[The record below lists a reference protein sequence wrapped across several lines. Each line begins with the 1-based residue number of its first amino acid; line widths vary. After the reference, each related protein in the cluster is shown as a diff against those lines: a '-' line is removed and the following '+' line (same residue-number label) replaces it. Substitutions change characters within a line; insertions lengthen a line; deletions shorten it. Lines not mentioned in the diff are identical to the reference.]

1 MTFED
6 QLRKI
11 RLIIFDVDGVLTD
24 GSLYLDDEGRE
35 YKAFHSRDGL
45 GMKMLLSR
53 GIILAIVTGRSS
65 RLVEKRAR
73 DLGISE
79 VYQGIKDKLSVYETL
94 KTKYNI
100 GDDKVACVGDD
111 IPELEIFSRAGIAFT
126 VADAHERMRQEA
138 DYVTRLPGGRGAVRE
153 ITDLIM
159 KARGWDP
166 FIP

>member
-45 GMKMLLSR
+45 GMKMLLAK
-53 GIILAIVTGRSS
+53 GIILAIVTGRKS

-73 DLGISE
+73 DLGITE
-79 VYQGIKDKLSVYETL
+79 VYQGIKDKLAVFKTL
-94 KTKYNI
+94 KEKFHL
-100 GDDKVACVGDD
+100 GDDETACVGDD
-111 IPELEIFSRAGIAFT
+111 IPELEIFQRAGIAFT
-126 VADAHERMRQEA
+126 VSDAHERMKEEA

-159 KARGWDP
+159 KAHGWDP

>member
-45 GMKMLLSR
+45 GMKMLLAK
-53 GIILAIVTGRSS
+53 GIILAIVTGRKS

-73 DLGISE
+73 DLGITE
-79 VYQGIKDKLSVYETL
+79 VYQGIKD
-94 KTKYNI
+94 
-100 GDDKVACVGDD
+100 
-111 IPELEIFSRAGIAFT
+111 
-126 VADAHERMRQEA
+126 
-138 DYVTRLPGGRGAVRE
+138 
-153 ITDLIM
+153 
-159 KARGWDP
+159 
-166 FIP
+166 

>member
-24 GSLYLDDEGRE
+24 GSLYMDDEGRE

-53 GIILAIVTGRSS
+53 GIVLAIVTGRKS

-73 DLGISE
+73 DLGITE
-79 VYQGIKDKLSVYETL
+79 VYQGIKDKLSVYEEL
-94 KTKYNI
+94 KAKYHLQ
-100 GDDKVACVGDD
+100 DEETACVGDD
-111 IPELEIFSRAGIAFT
+111 IPELEVFKRAGIAFT
-126 VADAHERMRQEA
+126 VSDAHDLMLQEA
-138 DYVTRLPGGRGAVRE
+138 DYVTSLPGGRGAARE

-159 KARGWDP
+159 KAHDWDP